1 MNVMSDLR
9 TQGMIDLSDFKPELI
24 ARMILF
30 CYHDR
35 YPVSPDFV
43 VVPSAKTVMQVM
55 SENRTTEAS
64 SSDTLIEPKFD
75 AVLHLEMYVLAQ
87 RLEMKYLTVFA
98 QKKFKK
104 GLAMEGEGF
113 WACVETLDHIE
124 DNEIAEKAE
133 RRIRHATEGRVWST
147 KRPFGDLVKI
157 NPGMAMK
164 ISDAGKRRFGQ
175 P

>member
-1 MNVMSDLR
+1 
-9 TQGMIDLSDFKPELI
+9 MIDLSEFKPELI

-35 YPVSPDFV
+35 YPVSPDFPV
-43 VVPSAKTVMQVM
+43 SPSAKTIVQVL
-55 SENRTTEAS
+55 SENRTAEAS
-64 SSDTLIEPKFD
+64 SSDVPTEPKFD

-87 RLEMKYLTVFA
+87 KLEMKYLAEFA

-113 WACVETLDHIE
+113 WACVEMLNHIE
-124 DNEIAEKAE
+124 DDEIGDKAE
-133 RRIRHATEGRVWST
+133 RRIRHATESRVWST
-147 KRPFGDLVKI
+147 KRPFSDLQKI

-164 ISDAGKRRFGQ
+164 ILDAGKRRFGQ